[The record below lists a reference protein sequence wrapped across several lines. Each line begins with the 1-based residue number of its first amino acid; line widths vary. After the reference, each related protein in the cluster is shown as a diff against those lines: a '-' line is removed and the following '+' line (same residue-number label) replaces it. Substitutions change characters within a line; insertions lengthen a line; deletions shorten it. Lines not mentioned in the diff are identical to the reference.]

1 MIELNGKLLAE
12 EKTMKLYPIKLIPYV
27 SETIWGGKKLIEE
40 YGVKTEKNNAAEGWM
55 LSCHEAGSSSVEN
68 GEFAGKSFADVV
80 KENPALCGKNAEK
93 FEDFPI
99 LIKFIDAMDNL
110 SVQVHPTKEYC
121 ALTGKGQSK
130 TECWYII
137 DCEEDASLILGFK
150 DKITPEEFKAAIE
163 NNTLTDY
170 VENVKVKKG
179 DFFFIDSGTLHAICK
194 GILLA
199 EVQESSNT
207 TYRIYDYNRK
217 GADGKPRELHVEDG
231 AAVTKLEKYSQP
243 DFSNPAL
250 DTDERKLL
258 ADCPLFKVWKL
269 ETKGGFTGNAG
280 DDSFVSLLIMA
291 GEGSLECCDET
302 LDIKKGDSIFI
313 PANAGKY
320 MLNGEFEIIETR
332 I

>member
-1 MIELNGKLLAE
+1 
-12 EKTMKLYPIKLIPYV
+12 MKLYPIKLLPFV
-27 SETIWGGKKLIEE
+27 SETIWGGRKLIDE
-40 YGVKTEKNNAAEGWM
+40 YGVKTEKKNAAEGWM
-55 LSCHEAGSSSVEN
+55 LSCHEAGASVAAN
-68 GEFAGKSFADVV
+68 GEFAGASFAEVI
-80 KENPALCGKNAEK
+80 KNNPELCGKNAEK
-93 FEDFPI
+93 FDDFPI

-121 ALTGKGQSK
+121 EKTGRGQSK

-137 DCEEDASLILGFK
+137 DCDKDAYLILGFN
-150 DKITPEEFKAAIE
+150 DKITPEQFKEAIE

-170 VENVKVKKG
+170 VSKVPVKKG
-179 DFFFIDSGTLHAICK
+179 DFFFIESGTLHAICK

-207 TYRIYDYNRK
+207 TYRIYDYNRV

-250 DTDERKLL
+250 DTDERRLL

-269 ETKGGFTGNAG
+269 DTTGAFIGNASEE
-280 DDSFVSLLIMA
+280 SFVSLLVMD
-291 GEGSLECCDET
+291 GEGSLECCGET
-302 LDIKKGDSIFI
+302 LPLKKGDSIFI
-313 PANAGKY
+313 PANAGEYK
-320 MLNGEFEIIETR
+320 LCGKLEIIETR

>member
-1 MIELNGKLLAE
+1 ME
-12 EKTMKLYPIKLIPYV
+12 LYPIKLIPYV
-27 SETIWGGKKLIEE
+27 SETIWGGRKLIDE
-40 YGVKTEKNNAAEGWM
+40 YGVKTEKKNAAEGWM
-55 LSCHEAGSSSVEN
+55 LSCHDAGASSVEN
-68 GEFAGKSFADVV
+68 GELAGMSLAEAIKN
-80 KENPALCGKNAEK
+80 NPSLCGKNALN
-93 FEDFPI
+93 FDDFPI

-121 ALTGKGQSK
+121 ELTGRGQSK

-137 DCEEDASLILGFK
+137 DCEEDAGLILGFK
-150 DKITPEEFKAAIE
+150 DKISPEEFKTAIE

-170 VENVKVKKG
+170 VETVKVKKG

-207 TYRIYDYNRK
+207 TYRIYDYNRV

-243 DFSNPAL
+243 DFSNPEL
-250 DTDERKLL
+250 DTPERRLL

-269 ETKGGFTGNAG
+269 DVKDNIIGNA
-280 DDSFVSLLIMA
+280 DENSFVSLLIMSGNGA
-291 GEGSLECCDET
+291 LDCCGEELSL
-302 LDIKKGDSIFI
+302 KKGDSIFI
-313 PANAGKY
+313 PANAGEYKIS
-320 MLNGEFEIIETR
+320 GELEIIETR

>member
-1 MIELNGKLLAE
+1 MN
-12 EKTMKLYPIKLIPYV
+12 LYPIKLLPYV

-40 YGVKTEKNNAAEGWM
+40 YGVETEKSNAAEGWM
-55 LSCHEAGSSSVEN
+55 LSCHEAGSSTVAN
-68 GEFAGKSFADVV
+68 GVFAGKSFADVV
-80 KENPALCGKNAEK
+80 KENPVLCGKNAGN

-121 ALTGKGQSK
+121 ELTGKGQSK

-137 DCEEDASLILGFK
+137 DCEEDAGLILGFK
-150 DKITPEEFKAAIE
+150 DKISPEEFKAAIA

-170 VENVKVKKG
+170 VETVKVKKG

-207 TYRIYDYNRK
+207 TYRIYDYNRV

-250 DTDERKLL
+250 DTDERRLL

-269 ETKGGFTGNAG
+269 DIDGGIDGVAG
-280 DDSFVSLLIMA
+280 EASFVSLLIMD
-291 GEGSLECCDET
+291 GEGTLEACGET
-302 LDIKKGDSIFI
+302 LSLKKGDSIFI

-320 MLNGEFEIIETR
+320 KLSGKLEIIETR

>member
-1 MIELNGKLLAE
+1 MN
-12 EKTMKLYPIKLIPYV
+12 LYPIKLLPYV
-27 SETIWGGKKLIEE
+27 SETIWGGRKLIEE
-40 YGVKTEKNNAAEGWM
+40 YGVETKKNNAAEGWM
-55 LSCHEAGSSSVEN
+55 LSCHDAGSSSVAN
-68 GEFAGKSFADVV
+68 GVFAGRSFADVV
-80 KENPALCGKNAEK
+80 KENPALCGKNAEN

-121 ALTGKGQSK
+121 ELTGKGQSK

-137 DCEEDASLILGFK
+137 DCEEDAGLILGFK
-150 DKITPEEFKAAIE
+150 DKISPEEFKAAIAD
-163 NNTLTDY
+163 NTLTDY
-170 VENVKVKKG
+170 VETVKVKKG

-199 EVQESSNT
+199 AVQESSNT
-207 TYRIYDYNRK
+207 TYRIYDYNRV

-250 DTDERKLL
+250 DTAERKLL

-269 ETKGGFTGNAG
+269 DVDSETHGNA
-280 DDSFVSLLIMA
+280 DENSFVSLLIMD
-291 GEGSLECCDET
+291 GEGTLEACGEALSL
-302 LDIKKGDSIFI
+302 KKGDSIFI
-313 PANAGKY
+313 PANAGDYKISGK
-320 MLNGEFEIIETR
+320 LEIIETR

>member
-1 MIELNGKLLAE
+1 
-12 EKTMKLYPIKLIPYV
+12 MKLYPVKLLPFV
-27 SETIWGGKKLIEE
+27 SETIWGGRKLIDE

-55 LSCHEAGSSSVEN
+55 LSCHEAGASIAAN
-68 GEFAGKSFADVV
+68 GEFAGISFAEVV
-80 KENPALCGKNAEK
+80 KNNPELCGKNAEK
-93 FEDFPI
+93 FDDFPI

-121 ALTGKGQSK
+121 EKTGRGQSK

-137 DCEEDASLILGFK
+137 DCDEDAYLLLGFN
-150 DKITPEEFKAAIE
+150 DKITPAQFKEAIE

-170 VENVKVKKG
+170 VSKVPVKKG
-179 DFFFIDSGTLHAICK
+179 DFFFIESGTLHAICK

-207 TYRIYDYNRK
+207 TYRIYDYNRV

-250 DTDERKLL
+250 DTDERRLL

-269 ETKGGFTGNAG
+269 DTNGEFCGNATEE
-280 DDSFVSLLIMA
+280 SFVSLLIMD
-291 GEGSLECCDET
+291 GEGSLECCGET
-302 LDIKKGDSIFI
+302 LALKKGDSIFI
-313 PANAGKY
+313 PANAGEYK
-320 MLNGEFEIIETR
+320 LCGKLEIIETR

>member
-1 MIELNGKLLAE
+1 
-12 EKTMKLYPIKLIPYV
+12 MKLYPIKLLPYV
-27 SETIWGGKKLIEE
+27 SETIWGGRKLIEE
-40 YGVKTEKNNAAEGWM
+40 YGVKTEKKNAAEGWM
-55 LSCHEAGSSSVEN
+55 LSCHEAGSSSVAN

-80 KENPALCGKNAEK
+80 NENPSLCGKNAGN

-121 ALTGKGQSK
+121 ELTGKGQSK

-150 DKITPEEFKAAIE
+150 DKISPEEFKAAIAD
-163 NNTLTDY
+163 NTLTDY

-207 TYRIYDYNRK
+207 TYRIYDYNRV

-250 DTDERKLL
+250 DTDERRLL

-269 ETKGGFTGNAG
+269 DTKGSISGNAG
-280 DDSFVSLLIMA
+280 EDSFVSLLIMA
-291 GEGSLECCDET
+291 GSGTLECCGET
-302 LDIKKGDSIFI
+302 LELAKGDSIFI
-313 PANAGKY
+313 PANAGEYTLK
-320 MLNGEFEIIETR
+320 GEFEIIETR

>member
-1 MIELNGKLLAE
+1 
-12 EKTMKLYPIKLIPYV
+12 MKLYPIKLLPYV

-40 YGVKTEKNNAAEGWM
+40 YGVKTDKKNAAEGWM
-55 LSCHEAGSSSVEN
+55 LSCHEAGASAVEN
-68 GEFAGKSFADVV
+68 GEFAGASFADVV
-80 KENPALCGKNAEK
+80 KNNPSLCGKNAEN
-93 FEDFPI
+93 FSDFPI

-121 ALTGKGQSK
+121 EKTGKGQSK

-137 DCEEDASLILGFK
+137 DCEEDAHLILGFE
-150 DKITPEEFKAAIE
+150 DKITPEQFKAAIE

-170 VENVKVKKG
+170 VSKVPVKKG
-179 DFFFIDSGTLHAICK
+179 DFFFIESGTLHAICK

-207 TYRIYDYNRK
+207 TYRIYDYNRV
-217 GADGKPRELHVEDG
+217 GNDGKPRELHVEDG

-243 DFSNPAL
+243 DFCKGNNL
-250 DTDERKLL
+250 NTDECKLL

-269 ETKGGFTGNAG
+269 DITGKFSENANE
-280 DDSFVSLLIMA
+280 DSFVSLLIMD
-291 GEGSLECCDET
+291 GEGSLECCGET
-302 LDIKKGDSIFI
+302 LALKKGDSIFI
-313 PANAGKY
+313 PANAGEYK
-320 MLNGEFEIIETR
+320 LCGKLEIIETR

>member
-1 MIELNGKLLAE
+1 MN
-12 EKTMKLYPIKLIPYV
+12 LYPIKLNPYV

-55 LSCHEAGSSSVEN
+55 LSCHEAGSSVVAN
-68 GEFAGKSFADVV
+68 GEFAGKPFADVV
-80 KENPALCGKNAEK
+80 KENPVLCGKNADNFK
-93 FEDFPI
+93 DFPI

-121 ALTGKGQSK
+121 EKTGRGQSK

-137 DCEEDASLILGFK
+137 DAEEDAYLILGFE
-150 DKITPEEFKAAIE
+150 DKITPEEFKKAIE

-170 VENVKVKKG
+170 VSKVPVKKG
-179 DFFFIDSGTLHAICK
+179 DFFFIESGTLHAICK

-207 TYRIYDYNRK
+207 TYRIYDYNRV
-217 GADGKPRELHVEDG
+217 GNDGKPRELHVEDG

-243 DFSNPAL
+243 DFCKGGNL
-250 DTDERKLL
+250 DTPERRLL

-269 ETKGGFTGNAG
+269 DLDGEISGNA
-280 DDSFVSLLIMA
+280 DENSFVSLLIMD
-291 GEGSLECCDET
+291 GNGT
-302 LDIKKGDSIFI
+302 LDVCGETVSLTKGESIFI
-313 PANAGKY
+313 PANAGEYKI
-320 MLNGEFEIIETR
+320 NGKMEIIETR

>member
-1 MIELNGKLLAE
+1 MN
-12 EKTMKLYPIKLIPYV
+12 LYPIKLLPYV
-27 SETIWGGKKLIEE
+27 SETIWGGRKLIED
-40 YGVKTEKNNAAEGWM
+40 YNVKTEKNNAAEGWM
-55 LSCHEAGSSSVEN
+55 LSCHDAGSSSVEN

-80 KENPALCGKNAEK
+80 KENPALCGKNAEN

-121 ALTGKGQSK
+121 EKTGKGQSK

-137 DCEEDASLILGFK
+137 DCEEDAYLILGF
-150 DKITPEEFKAAIE
+150 DNNITPEEFKSAIE

-170 VENVKVKKG
+170 VSKVPVKKG
-179 DFFFIDSGTLHAICK
+179 DFFFIESGTLHAICK

-207 TYRIYDYNRK
+207 TYRIYDYNRV
-217 GADGKPRELHVEDG
+217 GNDGKPRELHVEDG

-243 DFSNPAL
+243 DFCKGKEL

-269 ETKGGFTGNAG
+269 DTKGDFSGVADEN
-280 DDSFVSLLIMA
+280 SFVSLLIMA
-291 GEGSLECCDET
+291 GEGILECCGET
-302 LDIKKGDSIFI
+302 LSLRKGDSIFI
-313 PANAGKY
+313 PANAGGYK
-320 MLNGEFEIIETR
+320 LSGELEIIETR

>member
-1 MIELNGKLLAE
+1 MN
-12 EKTMKLYPIKLIPYV
+12 LYPIKLNPYV
-27 SETIWGGKKLIEE
+27 SETIWGGRKLIEE

-55 LSCHEAGSSSVEN
+55 LSCHEAGSSTVVN
-68 GEFAGKSFADVV
+68 GEFAGKLFADVV
-80 KENPALCGKNAEK
+80 KENPALCGKNADN

-121 ALTGKGQSK
+121 EKTGRGQSK

-137 DCEEDASLILGFK
+137 DAEEDAYLILGFE

-170 VENVKVKKG
+170 VSKVPVKKG
-179 DFFFIDSGTLHAICK
+179 DFFFIESGTLHAICK

-207 TYRIYDYNRK
+207 TYRIYDYNRV
-217 GADGKPRELHVEDG
+217 GNDGKPRELHVEDG
-231 AAVTKLEKYSQP
+231 AAVTKLEKYTQP
-243 DFSNPAL
+243 DFCKGADL
-250 DTDERKLL
+250 DTLERRLL

-269 ETKGGFTGNAG
+269 DLNGEISGIADEN
-280 DDSFVSLLIMA
+280 SFVSLLIMDGNGTLEVC
-291 GEGSLECCDET
+291 GETVSLT
-302 LDIKKGDSIFI
+302 KGESIFI
-313 PANAGKY
+313 PANAGEYKISGR
-320 MLNGEFEIIETR
+320 LEIIETR

>member
-1 MIELNGKLLAE
+1 MN
-12 EKTMKLYPIKLIPYV
+12 LYPIKLLPYV
-27 SETIWGGKKLIEE
+27 SETIWGGRKLIEE
-40 YGVKTEKNNAAEGWM
+40 YGVETEKSNAAEGWM
-55 LSCHEAGSSSVEN
+55 LSCHDAGASTVAN
-68 GEFAGKSFADVV
+68 GSFAGKSFADVV
-80 KENPALCGKNAEK
+80 KENPSLCGKNAEN

-121 ALTGKGQSK
+121 ELTGKGQSK

-137 DCEEDASLILGFK
+137 DCEEDAGLILGFK
-150 DKITPEEFKAAIE
+150 DKISPEEFKAAIA

-170 VENVKVKKG
+170 VETVKVKKG

-207 TYRIYDYNRK
+207 TYRIYDYNRV

-250 DTDERKLL
+250 DTDERRLL

-269 ETKGGFTGNAG
+269 DIDDEIGGSAG
-280 DDSFVSLLIMA
+280 EDSFVSLLIMD
-291 GEGSLECCDET
+291 GEGTLESCGET
-302 LDIKKGDSIFI
+302 LSLKKGDSIFI
-313 PANAGKY
+313 PANAGDYK
-320 MLNGEFEIIETR
+320 LSGKLEIIETR

>member
-1 MIELNGKLLAE
+1 
-12 EKTMKLYPIKLIPYV
+12 MKLYPIKLLPYV
-27 SETIWGGKKLIEE
+27 SETIWGGRKLIEN
-40 YGVKTEKNNAAEGWM
+40 YNVKTEKNNAAEGWM

-80 KENPALCGKNAEK
+80 KENPALCGKNAEN

-121 ALTGKGQSK
+121 EKTGKGQSK

-137 DCEEDASLILGFK
+137 DCEEDAYLILGF
-150 DKITPEEFKAAIE
+150 DNNITPEEFKSAIE

-170 VENVKVKKG
+170 VSKVPVKKG
-179 DFFFIDSGTLHAICK
+179 DFFFIESGTLHAICK

-207 TYRIYDYNRK
+207 TYRIYDYNRV
-217 GADGKPRELHVEDG
+217 GNDGKPRELHVEDG

-243 DFSNPAL
+243 DFCKGDNL
-250 DTDERKLL
+250 DTPERRLL

-269 ETKGGFTGNAG
+269 DLDCEIGGIADEN
-280 DDSFVSLLIMA
+280 SFVSLLVMD
-291 GEGSLECCDET
+291 GNGTLEVCGET
-302 LDIKKGDSIFI
+302 LLLGKGDSVFI
-313 PANAGKY
+313 PANAGEYKISGK
-320 MLNGEFEIIETR
+320 LEIIETR

>member
-1 MIELNGKLLAE
+1 MN
-12 EKTMKLYPIKLIPYV
+12 LYPIKLNPYV

-55 LSCHEAGSSSVEN
+55 LSCHEAGSSSVAN

-80 KENPALCGKNAEK
+80 KENPVLCGKNAES
-93 FEDFPI
+93 FSDFPI

-121 ALTGKGQSK
+121 EKTGRGQSK

-137 DCEEDASLILGFK
+137 DAEEDAYLILGFE
-150 DKITPEEFKAAIE
+150 DTITPEEFKAAIE

-170 VENVKVKKG
+170 VSKVPVKKG
-179 DFFFIDSGTLHAICK
+179 DFFFIESGTLHAICK

-207 TYRIYDYNRK
+207 TYRIYDYNRV
-217 GADGKPRELHVEDG
+217 GNDGKPRELHVEDG

-243 DFSNPAL
+243 NFCKGEEL
-250 DTDERKLL
+250 DTPERRLL

-269 ETKGGFTGNAG
+269 DIDGEICGNA
-280 DDSFVSLLIMA
+280 DEKSFVSLLIMD
-291 GEGSLECCDET
+291 GNGSLDVCGET
-302 LDIKKGDSIFI
+302 LSLTKGESIFI
-313 PANAGKY
+313 PANAGDYKISGK
-320 MLNGEFEIIETR
+320 MEIIETR

>member
-1 MIELNGKLLAE
+1 
-12 EKTMKLYPIKLIPYV
+12 MKLYPIKLLPYV
-27 SETIWGGKKLIEE
+27 SETIWGGRKLIEE

-93 FEDFPI
+93 FDDFPI

-121 ALTGKGQSK
+121 TLTGKGQSK

-217 GADGKPRELHVEDG
+217 GADGMPRELHVEDG
-231 AAVTKLEKYSQP
+231 AAVTKLEKYTQP

-250 DTDERKLL
+250 DTDEHRLL

-269 ETKGGFTGNAG
+269 ETKGKFAG
-280 DDSFVSLLIMA
+280 TAGEDSFVSLLIMA
-291 GEGSLECCDET
+291 GEGTLECCGET
-302 LDIKKGDSIFI
+302 LTLKKGDSIFI
-313 PANAGKY
+313 PANAGEYK
-320 MLNGEFEIIETR
+320 LSGEFEIIETR

>member
-1 MIELNGKLLAE
+1 MN
-12 EKTMKLYPIKLIPYV
+12 LYPIKLNPYV

-55 LSCHEAGSSSVEN
+55 LSCHDAGSSSVAN

-80 KENPALCGKNAEK
+80 KENPALCGKNAEN
-93 FEDFPI
+93 FADFPI

-121 ALTGKGQSK
+121 EKTGKGQSK

-137 DCEEDASLILGFK
+137 DAEEDAYLILGFE

-170 VENVKVKKG
+170 VSKVPVKKD
-179 DFFFIDSGTLHAICK
+179 DFFFIESGTLHAICK

-207 TYRIYDYNRK
+207 TYRIYDYNRV
-217 GADGKPRELHVEDG
+217 GNDGKPRELHVEDG

-243 DFSNPAL
+243 DFCKGVDL
-250 DTDERKLL
+250 DMSERKLL

-269 ETKGGFTGNAG
+269 DLDGEISGIADEN
-280 DDSFVSLLIMA
+280 SFVSLLIMD
-291 GEGSLECCDET
+291 GNGSLDVCGET
-302 LDIKKGDSIFI
+302 VSLTKGESIFI
-313 PANAGKY
+313 PANAGEYKI
-320 MLNGEFEIIETR
+320 NGKMEIIETR

>member
-1 MIELNGKLLAE
+1 MN
-12 EKTMKLYPIKLIPYV
+12 LYPIKLNPYV

-55 LSCHEAGSSSVEN
+55 LSCHEAGSSTVAN
-68 GEFAGKSFADVV
+68 GNFAGMSFADVV
-80 KENPALCGKNAEK
+80 KENPELCGNNAKNFA
-93 FEDFPI
+93 DFPI

-121 ALTGKGQSK
+121 EKTGRGQSK

-137 DCEEDASLILGFK
+137 DAEEDAYLILGFK

-170 VENVKVKKG
+170 VSKVPVKKG
-179 DFFFIDSGTLHAICK
+179 DFFFIESGTLHAICK

-207 TYRIYDYNRK
+207 TYRIFDYNRV
-217 GADGKPRELHVEDG
+217 GNDGKPRELHVEDG

-243 DFSNPAL
+243 DFGKGDSL
-250 DTDERKLL
+250 DIPECKLL
-258 ADCPLFKVWKL
+258 ADCPLFKVWKIDL
-269 ETKGGFTGNAG
+269 NGEICGVSDEN
-280 DDSFVSLLIMA
+280 SFVSLLIMDGNGTLEVC
-291 GEGSLECCDET
+291 GETVSLT
-302 LDIKKGDSIFI
+302 KGESIFI
-313 PANAGKY
+313 PANAGEYKISGN
-320 MLNGEFEIIETR
+320 MEIIETR

>member
-1 MIELNGKLLAE
+1 MN
-12 EKTMKLYPIKLIPYV
+12 LYPIKLLPYV
-27 SETIWGGKKLIEE
+27 SETIWGGRKLIEE
-40 YGVKTEKNNAAEGWM
+40 YGVETEKNNAAEGWM
-55 LSCHEAGSSSVEN
+55 LSCHEAGSSTVAN
-68 GEFAGKSFADVV
+68 GEFAGRSFADVV
-80 KENPALCGKNAEK
+80 KENPALCGKNAGN

-121 ALTGKGQSK
+121 ELTGKGQSK

-137 DCEEDASLILGFK
+137 DCEEDAGLILGFK
-150 DKITPEEFKAAIE
+150 DKISPEEFKAAIA

-170 VENVKVKKG
+170 VETVKVKKG

-207 TYRIYDYNRK
+207 TYRIYDYNRV

-250 DTDERKLL
+250 DTDERRLL

-269 ETKGGFTGNAG
+269 DIDGEISGNAG
-280 DDSFVSLLIMA
+280 EDSFVSLLVMD
-291 GEGSLECCDET
+291 GEGTLDSCGET
-302 LDIKKGDSIFI
+302 LAIKKGNSIFI

-320 MLNGEFEIIETR
+320 KINGKMEIIETR

>member
-1 MIELNGKLLAE
+1 MN
-12 EKTMKLYPIKLIPYV
+12 LYPIKLLPYV
-27 SETIWGGKKLIEE
+27 SETIWGGRKLIEE
-40 YGVKTEKNNAAEGWM
+40 YGVETEKNNAAEGWM
-55 LSCHEAGSSSVEN
+55 LSCHEAGASSVAN
-68 GEFAGKSFADVV
+68 GEYAGKSFADVV
-80 KENPALCGKNAEK
+80 KENPALCGTNAEN

-121 ALTGKGQSK
+121 ELTGKGQSK

-137 DCEEDASLILGFK
+137 DCEEDAGLILGFK
-150 DKITPEEFKAAIE
+150 DKISPEEFKAAIAG
-163 NNTLTDY
+163 NTLTDY
-170 VENVKVKKG
+170 VETVKVKKG

-207 TYRIYDYNRK
+207 TYRIYDYNRV

-243 DFSNPAL
+243 DFSNPEL

-258 ADCPLFKVWKL
+258 CDCPLFKVWKL
-269 ETKGGFTGNAG
+269 DVEDSHANSADEK
-280 DDSFVSLLIMA
+280 SFVSLLIMD
-291 GEGSLECCDET
+291 GEGTLECCGEA
-302 LDIKKGDSIFI
+302 LSLRKGDSFFI
-313 PANAGKY
+313 PANAGEYK
-320 MLNGEFEIIETR
+320 LSGKLEIIETR

>member
-1 MIELNGKLLAE
+1 
-12 EKTMKLYPIKLIPYV
+12 MKLYPMKLLPYV

-55 LSCHEAGSSSVEN
+55 LSCHEAGASSVEN
-68 GEFAGKSFADVV
+68 GTFAGVSLADVV
-80 KENPALCGKNAEK
+80 KNNPELCGKNAEK
-93 FEDFPI
+93 FDDFPI

-150 DKITPEEFKAAIE
+150 DKITPEEFKAAIA

-207 TYRIYDYNRK
+207 TYRIYDYNRV

-250 DTDERKLL
+250 DTDERRLL

-269 ETKGGFTGNAG
+269 DTKGEFVGSANEE
-280 DDSFVSLLIMA
+280 SFVSLLIMA
-291 GEGSLECCDET
+291 GEGALECCGEK
-302 LDIKKGDSIFI
+302 LALKKGDSIFI

-320 MLNGEFEIIETR
+320 KLTGELEIIETR

>member
-1 MIELNGKLLAE
+1 MN
-12 EKTMKLYPIKLIPYV
+12 LYPIKLLPFV
-27 SETIWGGKKLIEE
+27 SETIWGGRKLIDE

-55 LSCHEAGSSSVEN
+55 LSCHDAGSSSVEN
-68 GEFAGKSFADVV
+68 GAFAGKSFADVI

-93 FEDFPI
+93 FDDFPI

-150 DKITPEEFKAAIE
+150 DKISPEEFKNAIE

-250 DTDERKLL
+250 DTDERRLL

-269 ETKGGFTGNAG
+269 ETNG
-280 DDSFVSLLIMA
+280 DFSGKAESDSFVSLLIMA
-291 GEGSLECCDET
+291 GEGTLECCDET

-313 PANAGKY
+313 PANAGGYTLSGK
-320 MLNGEFEIIETR
+320 FEIIETR

>member
-1 MIELNGKLLAE
+1 MN
-12 EKTMKLYPIKLIPYV
+12 LYPIKLNPFV

-55 LSCHEAGSSSVEN
+55 LSCHEAGSSTVAN
-68 GEFAGKSFADVV
+68 GEFSGMSFADVV
-80 KENPALCGKNAEK
+80 KENPVLCGKNAEN
-93 FEDFPI
+93 FADFPI

-121 ALTGKGQSK
+121 EKTGKGQSK

-137 DCEEDASLILGFK
+137 DAEEDAYLILGFK
-150 DKITPEEFKAAIE
+150 DKITPVEFKNAIE

-170 VENVKVKKG
+170 VSKVPVKKG
-179 DFFFIDSGTLHAICK
+179 DFFFIESGTLHAICK

-207 TYRIYDYNRK
+207 TYRIYDYNRV
-217 GADGKPRELHVEDG
+217 GNDGKPRELHVEDG
-231 AAVTKLEKYSQP
+231 AAVTKLEKYTQP
-243 DFSNPAL
+243 DFCKGKEL
-250 DTDERKLL
+250 DTPERKLL

-269 ETKGGFTGNAG
+269 DLNGETDGIADEN
-280 DDSFVSLLIMA
+280 SFVSLLIMDGNGTLEVC
-291 GEGSLECCDET
+291 GETVSLT
-302 LDIKKGDSIFI
+302 KGESIFI

-320 MLNGEFEIIETR
+320 EICGNMEIIETR

>member
-1 MIELNGKLLAE
+1 
-12 EKTMKLYPIKLIPYV
+12 MKLYPIKLLPYV

-55 LSCHEAGSSSVEN
+55 LSCHEAGSSSVAN
-68 GEFAGKSFADVV
+68 GGFAGKSFADVV
-80 KENPALCGKNAEK
+80 KENPALCGNNAKN
-93 FEDFPI
+93 FDDFPI

-121 ALTGKGQSK
+121 ELTGKGQSK

-137 DCEEDASLILGFK
+137 DCEEDAGLILGFK
-150 DKITPEEFKAAIE
+150 DKISPEDFKAAIA

-170 VENVKVKKG
+170 VETVKVKKG

-207 TYRIYDYNRK
+207 TYRIYDYNRV

-243 DFSNPAL
+243 DFSNPEL

-269 ETKGGFTGNAG
+269 DIDGEISGNA
-280 DDSFVSLLIMA
+280 DEDSFVSLLIMD
-291 GEGSLECCDET
+291 GEGSLEACGET
-302 LDIKKGDSIFI
+302 LELKKGDSIFI
-313 PANAGKY
+313 PANAGEYK
-320 MLNGEFEIIETR
+320 LCGKLEIIETR

>member
-1 MIELNGKLLAE
+1 MN
-12 EKTMKLYPIKLIPYV
+12 LYPIKLNPYV

-55 LSCHEAGSSSVEN
+55 LSCHEAGSSTVVN
-68 GEFAGKSFADVV
+68 GEFAGKSFAEVV
-80 KENPALCGKNAEK
+80 KENPVLCGKNADN

-121 ALTGKGQSK
+121 EKTGRGQSK

-137 DCEEDASLILGFK
+137 DAEEDAYLILGFE

-170 VENVKVKKG
+170 VSKVPVKKG
-179 DFFFIDSGTLHAICK
+179 DFFFIESGTLHAICK

-207 TYRIYDYNRK
+207 TYRIYDYNRV
-217 GADGKPRELHVEDG
+217 GNDGKPRELHVEDG

-243 DFSNPAL
+243 DFCKGNSL
-250 DTDERKLL
+250 DTPERRLL

-269 ETKGGFTGNAG
+269 DLNGEISGEADEK
-280 DDSFVSLLIMA
+280 SFVSLLIMD
-291 GEGSLECCDET
+291 GNGT
-302 LDIKKGDSIFI
+302 LDVCGETVSLTKGESIFI
-313 PANAGKY
+313 PANAGEYKI
-320 MLNGEFEIIETR
+320 NGSMEIIETR

>member
-1 MIELNGKLLAE
+1 MN
-12 EKTMKLYPIKLIPYV
+12 LYPIKLNPYV

-55 LSCHEAGSSSVEN
+55 LSCHDAGSSTVAN

-80 KENPALCGKNAEK
+80 KENPELCGKNAEN
-93 FEDFPI
+93 FSDFPI

-121 ALTGKGQSK
+121 EKTGRGQSK

-137 DCEEDASLILGFK
+137 DAEEDAYLILGFE

-170 VENVKVKKG
+170 VSKVPVKKG
-179 DFFFIDSGTLHAICK
+179 DFFFIESGTLHAICK

-207 TYRIYDYNRK
+207 TYRIYDYNRV
-217 GADGKPRELHVEDG
+217 GNDGKPRELHVEDG
-231 AAVTKLEKYSQP
+231 AAVTKLEKYIQP
-243 DFSNPAL
+243 DFCKGADL
-250 DTDERKLL
+250 DTPERRLL

-269 ETKGGFTGNAG
+269 DLNGEIDGIADEN
-280 DDSFVSLLIMA
+280 SFVSLLIMD
-291 GEGSLECCDET
+291 GNGT
-302 LDIKKGDSIFI
+302 LDVCGESVSLTKGESIFI
-313 PANAGKY
+313 PANAGEYKISGK
-320 MLNGEFEIIETR
+320 MEIIETR

>member
-1 MIELNGKLLAE
+1 MN
-12 EKTMKLYPIKLIPYV
+12 LYPIKLNPYV

-55 LSCHEAGSSSVEN
+55 LSCHDAGSSTVAN

-80 KENPALCGKNAEK
+80 KENPELCGKNAEN
-93 FEDFPI
+93 FSDFPI

-121 ALTGKGQSK
+121 EKTGRGQSK

-137 DCEEDASLILGFK
+137 DAEEDAYLILGFE

-170 VENVKVKKG
+170 VSKVPVKKG
-179 DFFFIDSGTLHAICK
+179 DFFFIESGTLHAICK

-207 TYRIYDYNRK
+207 TYRIYDYNRV
-217 GADGKPRELHVEDG
+217 GNDGKPRELHVEDG
-231 AAVTKLEKYSQP
+231 AAVTKLEKYTQP
-243 DFSNPAL
+243 DFCKGTCL
-250 DTDERKLL
+250 DTPERRLL

-269 ETKGGFTGNAG
+269 DLNGDIGGAA
-280 DDSFVSLLIMA
+280 DEKSFVSLLIMD
-291 GEGSLECCDET
+291 GNGT
-302 LDIKKGDSIFI
+302 LDVCGETVSLTKGESIFI
-313 PANAGKY
+313 PANAGEYKISGK
-320 MLNGEFEIIETR
+320 MEIIETR

>member
-1 MIELNGKLLAE
+1 MN
-12 EKTMKLYPIKLIPYV
+12 LYPIKLNPYV

-55 LSCHEAGSSSVEN
+55 LSCHEAGSSTVAN
-68 GEFAGKSFADVV
+68 GNFAGMSFADVV
-80 KENPALCGKNAEK
+80 KENPELCGNNAKNFA
-93 FEDFPI
+93 DFPI

-121 ALTGKGQSK
+121 EKTGRGQSK

-137 DCEEDASLILGFK
+137 DAEEDAYLILGFK

-170 VENVKVKKG
+170 VSKVSVKKG
-179 DFFFIDSGTLHAICK
+179 DFFFIESGTLHAICK

-207 TYRIYDYNRK
+207 TYRIFDYNRV
-217 GADGKPRELHVEDG
+217 GNDGKPRELHVEDG

-243 DFSNPAL
+243 DFCKGNSL
-250 DTDERKLL
+250 DTPERKLL
-258 ADCPLFKVWKL
+258 ADCPLFKVWKIDL
-269 ETKGGFTGNAG
+269 NGEICGVSDEN
-280 DDSFVSLLIMA
+280 SFVSLLIMDGNGTLEVC
-291 GEGSLECCDET
+291 GETVSLT
-302 LDIKKGDSIFI
+302 KGESIFI
-313 PANAGKY
+313 PANAGEYKISGN
-320 MLNGEFEIIETR
+320 MEIIETR

>member
-1 MIELNGKLLAE
+1 
-12 EKTMKLYPIKLIPYV
+12 MKLYPMKLLPYV
-27 SETIWGGKKLIEE
+27 SETIWGGRKLIEE

-55 LSCHEAGSSSVEN
+55 LSCHEAGASSVEN
-68 GEFAGKSFADVV
+68 GTFAGVSLADVV
-80 KENPALCGKNAEK
+80 KNNPELCGKNAEK
-93 FEDFPI
+93 FDDFPI

-150 DKITPEEFKAAIE
+150 DKITPEEFKAAIA

-207 TYRIYDYNRK
+207 TYRIYDYNRV

-250 DTDERKLL
+250 DTDERRLL

-269 ETKGGFTGNAG
+269 DTKGEFGGNANEE
-280 DDSFVSLLIMA
+280 SFVSLLIMA
-291 GEGSLECCDET
+291 GEGALECCGEK
-302 LDIKKGDSIFI
+302 LALKKGDSIFI
-313 PANAGKY
+313 PANAGEYK
-320 MLNGEFEIIETR
+320 LTGALEIIETR